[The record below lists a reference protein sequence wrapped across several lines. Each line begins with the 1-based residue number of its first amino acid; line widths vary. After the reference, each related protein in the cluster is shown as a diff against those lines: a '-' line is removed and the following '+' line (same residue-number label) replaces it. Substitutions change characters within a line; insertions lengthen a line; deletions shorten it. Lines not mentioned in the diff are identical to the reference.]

1 MTCLLWPGTRWLDD
15 NAVEREV
22 LGGRAAGVFVPDVND
37 VTTDQWRRCDGM
49 MARADPLAVIR
60 PKDVP
65 DCKIIVTPKVG
76 YDNFDLG
83 VWGNAGVPV
92 CNVPDYGTEDVAD
105 HALGLLLALVRGVGR
120 YEQALRADPVV
131 GWKPTEQPLAKR
143 LRGAQMGIV
152 GLGRIG
158 TAMALRCKAFGMD
171 VGFYDPYRDNGVDLA
186 LGVRRYASLAA
197 LFGAADF
204 VSLHLPLTAETRNLI
219 NAEVLATARP
229 GLVLVNAA
237 RGEVLD
243 LEALA
248 GALKNGSVGGAG
260 LDVLPE
266 EPLNPAEPLLAA
278 WRRQEAWLEHRLLVT
293 PHAGFYTPESMR
305 DMRSKGIEVALRYL
319 AGGRLENCV
328 NEAFLTSRR

>member
-1 MTCLLWPGTRWLDD
+1 
-15 NAVEREV
+15 
-22 LGGRAAGVFVPDVND
+22 
-37 VTTDQWRRCDGM
+37 
-49 MARADPLAVIR
+49 
-60 PKDVP
+60 
-65 DCKIIVTPKVG
+65 
-76 YDNFDLG
+76 
-83 VWGNAGVPV
+83 
-92 CNVPDYGTEDVAD
+92 
-105 HALGLLLALVRGVGR
+105 
-120 YEQALRADPVV
+120 
-131 GWKPTEQPLAKR
+131 
-143 LRGAQMGIV
+143 MGIV